1 MFSKIIEKIN
11 SVNKFSKNI
20 IVIGSIV
27 SFALC
32 LLGVGIAT
40 YNENVIQKISLYT
53 IGTSLIYSAI
63 TLFSQFTI
71 GGLAIDLANN
81 VFKNHDE

>member
-1 MFSKIIEKIN
+1 MFNQIIEKIN
-11 SVNKFSKNI
+11 SINKFSKNI
-20 IVIGSIV
+20 IITGAVLSV
-27 SFALC
+27 ALC
-32 LLGVGIAT
+32 IIGIGIIT

-81 VFKNHDE
+81 VFINHDD